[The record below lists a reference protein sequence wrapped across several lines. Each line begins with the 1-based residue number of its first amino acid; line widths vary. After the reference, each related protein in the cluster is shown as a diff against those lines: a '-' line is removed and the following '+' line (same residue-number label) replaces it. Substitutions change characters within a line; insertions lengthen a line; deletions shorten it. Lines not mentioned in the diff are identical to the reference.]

1 MYWNETKLYFKSNV
15 ATELTFSNMSAFK
28 NEKKAA
34 KFFKKDKDMQA
45 MENPEFDKLFPCKRD
60 DEVQFRTLFS
70 PLAQEEMVK
79 LLKVKDDYNF
89 YKDKSLNVISS
100 GTFNGINMNYNFDR
114 Y

>member
-1 MYWNETKLYFKSNV
+1 
-15 ATELTFSNMSAFK
+15 MSAFK

-34 KFFKKDKDMQA
+34 KFYRKDKNMEP
-45 MENPEFDKLFPCKRD
+45 MENPEFDKLFPCERD

-79 LLKVKDDYNF
+79 LIKVKSNYNF
-89 YKDKSLNVISS
+89 YKTKSLNVVSS
-100 GTFNGINMNYNFDR
+100 DTFNDINMNYNFDR